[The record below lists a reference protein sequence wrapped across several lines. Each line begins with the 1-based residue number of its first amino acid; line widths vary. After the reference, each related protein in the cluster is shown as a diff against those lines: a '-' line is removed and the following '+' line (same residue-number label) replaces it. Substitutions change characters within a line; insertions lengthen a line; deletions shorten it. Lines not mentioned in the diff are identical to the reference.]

1 MREMSETERE
11 IKRARERERVAD
23 PVNFGAEML
32 PCAHSA
38 DDFVRMWPFTEK
50 EEEKKNINTSAHSIS
65 MLPKFSFC

>member
-11 IKRARERERVAD
+11 RCDKAREKKRERVAD

-38 DDFVRMWPFTEK
+38 DDFVRMWPLTEK
-50 EEEKKNINTSAHSIS
+50 EGEKKRTLILSHVA
-65 MLPKFSFC
+65 